1 MGRCLQI
8 QSYDLIYLLNPSWA
22 HSPIYLVRPSEWE
35 SSQGYFLRTQE
46 KIPYPGEGHTRPVLV
61 QFPKACVKAGTWF
74 CLGWKLHGWTTQ
86 RGLWDHLLQ
95 ELVPHLVLSSCVYR
109 GAARM
114 TLKNFLSFF
123 VCALLPG
130 VKRGEVETPEQ
141 WQSAGMILNIIQWSS
156 VSLCTLV

>member
-1 MGRCLQI
+1 MYMMGRCLQI
-8 QSYDLIYLLNPSWA
+8 QSYNLIYLLNPSWA

-86 RGLWDHLLQ
+86 CGLWDHLLQ
-95 ELVPHLVLSSCVYR
+95 ELVPHLVLSSSCLYQ

-114 TLKNFLSFF
+114 TLQEFLVLFCLCLVARSEE
-123 VCALLPG
+123 G
-130 VKRGEVETPEQ
+130 RGGDPRTVTECRHDFEY
-141 WQSAGMILNIIQWSS
+141 NS
-156 VSLCTLV
+156 VVFC